1 MSTISTV
8 MSIAENTSIPV
19 ILKISLTSSLSQAYL
34 DICLDMIAICVFGE
48 GFAESIPSSFDDLG
62 LYPDEIQYSGKI
74 DDYLREKEVMDLEYR
89 SDLNR
94 WTFGPLVN
102 DL

>member
-1 MSTISTV
+1 MSMKYVEDS
-8 MSIAENTSIPV
+8 EKNTWRV
-19 ILKISLTSSLSQAYL
+19 K
-34 DICLDMIAICVFGE
+34 FGE

-62 LYPDEIQYSGKI
+62 LHPDEIQYSGKI
-74 DDYLREKEVMDLEYR
+74 DDYLREKGVMDLEYR